1 MTSYTITLTNRI
13 SIGSDTDFRVLL
25 ADPIVIKK
33 NSYIQI
39 ISAYLEKQNVP
50 QIAGG
55 VFVSIPEF
63 STAQT
68 YWCNQDG
75 NSCRN
80 GMIGMI
86 GNFPN
91 LIPSGTND
99 DKLFGVI
106 SYPKISL
113 NNQEMNLNSL
123 TLQLRDRTNQII
135 DPLIINN
142 VAITIQI
149 SDDVNL
155 LN

>member
-39 ISAYLEKQNVP
+39 ISAYLEKSNRANIV
-50 QIAGG
+50 GG
-55 VFVSIPEF
+55 MFVSIPEF

-91 LIPSGTND
+91 LTPTGD
-99 DKLFGVI
+99 DKYNNVI
-106 SYPKISL
+106 AYPKISL

-135 DPLIINN
+135 DPAIINN

>member
-25 ADPIVIKK
+25 ADPIIIKK

-39 ISAYLEKQNVP
+39 ISVYLEKQNAP
-50 QIAGG
+50 QIVGG
-55 VFVSIPEF
+55 MFVSIPEF

-91 LIPSGTND
+91 LVPLSD
-99 DKLFGVI
+99 DKYNNVVAF
-106 SYPKISL
+106 PKISL

-135 DPLIINN
+135 NPAIINN

>member
-39 ISAYLEKQNVP
+39 VSVYLEKANAP
-50 QIAGG
+50 RITGG
-55 VFVSIPEF
+55 MFVSIPEF

-91 LIPSGTND
+91 LTATGD
-99 DKLFGVI
+99 DKYNNVI

-123 TLQLRDRTNQII
+123 TLQLRNRENKII
-135 DPLIINN
+135 DPTTINN